1 VLVSDAFDAPAPIS
15 AAIRKTMP
23 NFMSRIAVVPP
34 WAKLSRIDSDGG
46 EPMAVV
52 VGFQVLVSLPRLG
65 NKLRMR
71 SPVASTSRA
80 EGVLSSP
87 ATHYRLDIRMQDKIW
102 FV

>member
-1 VLVSDAFDAPAPIS
+1 
-15 AAIRKTMP
+15 
-23 NFMSRIAVVPP
+23 
-34 WAKLSRIDSDGG
+34 
-46 EPMAVV
+46 MAVV